1 MRLGFFATA
10 LLAVTSQ
17 VNALSLNKL
26 AEVADNNDPENYQFA
41 ERSIQPLLDFQDE
54 FNVG

>member
-26 AEVADNNDPENYQFA
+26 AEVADNNDPEHYQFA